1 VLNPGDSLE
10 EGVTVNVKQA
20 ANQSAAPGGQAPA
33 QGSGNGAG
41 GGSGSAGSGAAQPK
55 RDASGGEKK

>member
-10 EGVTVNVKQA
+10 EGVTVNVKPA
-20 ANQSAAPGGQAPA
+20 ANQSAAPGVQAPA